1 MGVRIHGT
9 TILPS
14 IERMLQSLLTPNAHY
29 ENLSPMALEMV
40 RALFNHCS
48 AGESEEFTSEY
59 DHDVMDLLLEEIQE
73 MAPPSMK
80 TAFALTRQKISRTN
94 TIARNTTVDSVMN
107 STKANPEAL
116 SMPTMMGES
125 SERGPSPVPEWLPC
139 PEKGPS
145 PVLDWAT
152 PITAETEEERRR
164 REGSW
169 AARMAARTPG
179 SKTIDTQAK
188 SSGSGGTMTLVA
200 SESEGDRAL
209 KASGSKT
216 ISANEEIAGPSSD
229 TVMLNEE
236 TQEVCSVTSNGDDTE
251 KIPDA
256 GGFRTVYTPRKKGE
270 DGGSRKFDMLP
281 ASELDTAMYPGGY
294 DGNYVAAGYLVDHC
308 NVIKGRNS
316 PKVGVARGYSA
327 YQAEENKAGKT
338 VLKKSYFSYP
348 REFKRSLVEKAMLTA
363 IGTGGCPPVKDPAP
377 GETAEEHAHAWSL
390 NFQKWVGPYMSRTYS
405 EAYERALAWS
415 KFVESEKLD
424 EEVNKYAAQCAKKAR
439 MDLTAKLNSE

>member
-1 MGVRIHGT
+1 MGVKIHGT

-48 AGESEEFTSEY
+48 AGESEEFASEY

-94 TIARNTTVDSVMN
+94 AITRSTTVDSVMN
-107 STKANPEAL
+107 STKASPEAL
-116 SMPTMMGES
+116 SMPTMMGECP
-125 SERGPSPVPEWLPC
+125 ERGPSPVLDWLPC
-139 PEKGPS
+139 PEKGPF
-145 PVLDWAT
+145 PVLDWPG
-152 PITAETEEERRR
+152 PITAKTSGSETIN
-164 REGSW
+164 
-169 AARMAARTPG
+169 TQV
-179 SKTIDTQAK
+179 KTIVSSGVAEVPK
-188 SSGSGGTMTLVA
+188 ASGSGGSGV
-200 SESEGDRAL
+200 L
-209 KASGSKT
+209 KASGSGGGGASKASGSGT
-216 ISANEEIAGPSSD
+216 ISANEGIVGPSSD
-229 TVMLNEE
+229 TIMLNEE
-236 TQEVCSVTSNGDDTE
+236 TQEVHSITSNGDDCE
-251 KIPDA
+251 KEVPDA
-256 GGFRTVYTPRKKGE
+256 GGFRTVFTPRKKGE
-270 DGGSRKFDMLP
+270 DGGSRGKDMLP

-294 DGNYVAAGYLVDHC
+294 DGNYIAAGYLVDHC

-316 PKVGVARGYSA
+316 PKVGVARGYSG

-363 IGTGGCPPVKDPAP
+363 IGTGGCPPVREPAP

-390 NFQKWVGPYMSRTYS
+390 SFQKWVGPYMSRTYT
-405 EAYERALAWS
+405 EAYEMALAWS

-424 EEVNKYAAQCAKKAR
+424 EEVSKYAAQCAKKAR